1 MPATQALT
9 RREREQI
16 RHRRE
21 VLDAALD
28 LFAAQGYASTTMQ
41 EVSQKAEFGVGTLY
55 RLFPEGKDE
64 IYLALKQ
71 RVVAAFELELTFA
84 LKGVLDPVEQVRRY
98 IRASAQVYASHPRE
112 MSLYLQET
120 AGLGFDLARGL
131 PEDLARRYRACNDRA
146 RQALT
151 AGIKLGLFHGLE
163 TEAALLCLR
172 SVINGLLANWLL
184 NQQQPPLDQ
193 TIQNIEQVFFHGLAR
208 EVAPRK

>member
-1 MPATQALT
+1 MPATQAPT

-21 VLDAALD
+21 VLEAALA
-28 LFAAQGYASTTMQ
+28 LFVEHGYTSTTMQ
-41 EVSQKAEFGVGTLY
+41 EIAQKAEFGMGTIY

-71 RVVAAFELELTFA
+71 RVVAAFEQELAFA
-84 LKGVLDPVEQVRRY
+84 CKGVSDPLEQVRRY

-112 MSLYLQET
+112 MTLYLQET
-120 AGLGFDLARGL
+120 VGLGFDLARGL
-131 PEDLARRYRACNDRA
+131 PADLAQRYRACTDRA
-146 RQALT
+146 RQALA
-151 AGIKLGLFHGLE
+151 AGLDQGRFHGLE
-163 TEAALLCLR
+163 PDAALLCLR

-193 TIQNIEQVFFHGLAR
+193 TIQNIESVFFHGLAV
-208 EVAPRK
+208 EAPPRK